1 MKRLFAL
8 ILAFI
13 ACAATAGPLEPNQ
26 LRDTQNN
33 ANDPSNGTIT
43 RYTAVPANGASCI
56 RYFNGVTILPD
67 CMLIGSGLALVNGS
81 LTSTAPAQQ
90 PADWAALSGPTSIIN
105 KPTFATVAFT
115 GQAVDVAGLATV
127 AKTGSY
133 ADLTGTPTIPAAYT
147 FNYGLPVVRTLALST
162 AYQASNPAKAAIVT
176 VSPQCTASLTLTTG
190 STCTLQARI
199 GTAGLTCSTGTVV
212 ATWVNGNTGNLT
224 VGLNLAQTVGAPYG
238 INLPIGAS
246 FILCPTA
253 GTFTVTAA
261 EQTAG

>member
-43 RYTAVPANGASCI
+43 RYTAVPASGASCI

-90 PADWAALSGPTSIIN
+90 PADWAAPSGPTSIIN
-105 KPTFATVAFT
+105 KPTFAMVAYT
-115 GQAVDVAGLATV
+115 GN
-127 AKTGSY
+127 Y

-162 AYQASNPAKAAIVT
+162 AYQATNPAKAAIVT

-224 VGLNLAQTVGAPYG
+224 VGLNLTQTVGAPYG